1 MKISRSIICLLG
13 IWVTL
18 GVAIAAAQSEPMQ
31 APTRILDNDSQ
42 VVVSGLDSRLGIVR
56 QLIAQGAYISAINLL
71 ETYYAEE
78 PNNETLVDLMLNC
91 YGALKDN
98 ARAEA
103 LLRDRIARKPLDY
116 RNQYLLLDLYLRMG
130 ADSMIDEQVRET
142 ERLFPGNPDIVN
154 STLHLLI
161 NYGEGDR
168 ALKMIQE
175 KRKEFKNNSLFA
187 LEMASILELKGS
199 YYDAVLECFRGLGND
214 TVKARDVDRKIAGM
228 IRLQGAPPEVIRG
241 LKAVLDSLPNNI
253 PALRMLNEAYIKN
266 NQLTEAY
273 QVTILLD
280 SLTQSE
286 GRELFLYM
294 RQCRERKLYDQV
306 LKTAEYIDRKYAS
319 NWSLS
324 EYKFYYAEALAGVGR
339 FPEAI
344 AQYKEI
350 AAKYP
355 QPRDQAE
362 ALLEIGNIYRY
373 NLRQYDSARVYY
385 RIVSSAYAISS
396 FDIRAALEMAKMLMV
411 EGKLDSAEAAFS
423 NLQKDQMKIEV
434 REFVD
439 YTKAMI
445 LLFRNQFDEANTAFR
460 RVIENYPRGFYV
472 NDALVNSLIIGEA
485 SGSSPD
491 VLTPYAEALFFENR
505 LMPDSV
511 ENRLQAIIAV
521 GDSPLSGQAIYK
533 LAQFY
538 IGQEDTLRALG
549 TIEEAEKLYPQNYF
563 FPYCM
568 KLKGDIF
575 FGKIDGKKQAA
586 EIYKTLL
593 EKFGNYPF
601 IGEVRLKLQ
610 ELEGYRLPG

>member
-1 MKISRSIICLLG
+1 MKISKAILFLLG
-13 IWVTL
+13 IWVAL
-18 GVAIAAAQSEPMQ
+18 GVPIVAAQSEPMQ
-31 APTRILDNDSQ
+31 PPTRILPGDSQ
-42 VVVSGLDSRLGIVR
+42 SVISGRDGRLAVVR

-78 PNNETLVDLMLNC
+78 PDNETLVDLMLNC

-103 LLRDRIARKPLDY
+103 LLRDRLARKPSDY

-130 ADSMIDEQVRET
+130 ADSLIDEQVRET
-142 ERLFPGNPDIVN
+142 ERLFPDNPDIVY

-168 ALKMIQE
+168 ALKLIQE
-175 KRKEFKNNSLFA
+175 KRKEFKNNNLFG
-187 LEMASILELKGS
+187 LEMASLLEMKGA

-214 TVKARDVDRKIAGM
+214 TAKARDVDRKIAGM

-241 LKAVLDSLPNNI
+241 LKTVLDSVPNKI

-266 NQLTEAY
+266 NQYAEAY
-273 QVTILLD
+273 NVTILLD
-280 SLTQSE
+280 SLTQSD
-286 GRELFLYM
+286 GRELFIYL
-294 RQCRERKLYDQV
+294 RQCRERKLYEQV

-339 FPEAI
+339 FPQAI

-350 AAKYP
+350 AARYP

-362 ALLEIGNIYRY
+362 AMLETGNIYRY

-385 RIVSSAYAISS
+385 RIVSSAFAFSS
-396 FDIRAALEMAKMLMV
+396 YNVRAALEMAKMLLV
-411 EGKLDSAEAAFS
+411 EGKLDSAEAAFL
-423 NLQKDQMKIEV
+423 NLQRERIKTEE
-434 REFVD
+434 REFAD
-439 YTKAMI
+439 YAVAMI
-445 LLFRNQFDEANTAFR
+445 LLFRHQFDEANIAFR
-460 RVIENYPRGFYV
+460 KVIETYPRGFYV

-485 SGSSPD
+485 SGSAPD

-511 ENRLQAIIAV
+511 ENRLQAIVAV
-521 GDSPLSGQAIYK
+521 GESPLSGPAIYK

-538 IGQEDTLRALG
+538 IGQGDTLRALG
-549 TIEEAEKLYPQNYF
+549 TIDEAEKLYPQNYF
-563 FPYCM
+563 FPYCL

-601 IGEVRLKLQ
+601 VGEVRLKLQ